1 MRTARANLTAPQHQ
15 VAEVKA
21 ASKKAV
27 MKLACEAAAIQMGAV
42 DGLCMLFDP
51 MLGTMMCN

>member
-1 MRTARANLTAPQHQ
+1 